1 MDGSEVIARLEAP
14 AGDEQ
19 AVFDELRDTAP
30 SDAVIEAL
38 VSARDP
44 WTRMLVADMLGQRA
58 EPSARDALVA
68 ALDDEDEQVRRAAAD
83 ALRKLGPDGNAGA
96 ALLARYD
103 AEGDP
108 KVRRAL
114 ASALGAARYEPA
126 AGALRAALAGDDP
139 ALAVAAKQGLHR
151 IEGAPP
157 LSPEEVVEALKRPTD
172 DGWSLMGQ
180 LLADAPTEVLVDAL
194 ARAADA
200 STRRA
205 LADLLGF
212 RGDASGAEPL
222 AGLLDDPDDAVRAA
236 AADALGKVFMAD
248 PPPPPDV
255 ARRVGAAM
263 LTRFEAEQSLPVLT
277 TLASAL
283 GATRY
288 EPALPALRAARESG
302 ERSLAR
308 QAAWGLHWLEGT
320 PPPS

>member
-1 MDGSEVIARLEAP
+1 MDASEVIARLETP
-14 AGDEQ
+14 GGDEQ
-19 AVFDELRDTAP
+19 AVVDELRDQAP
-30 SDAVIEAL
+30 ADALVEAL

-58 EPSARDALVA
+58 EPAALEPLVA
-68 ALDDEDEQVRRAAAD
+68 ALGDGDERVRRAAAD
-83 ALRKLGPDGNAGA
+83 ALRKLRREEAGPGLLSRYA
-96 ALLARYD
+96 AED
-103 AEGDP
+103 DP

-114 ASALGAARYEPA
+114 ASALGTARYEPA
-126 AGALRAALAGDDP
+126 ADALRAAVAGDDP
-139 ALAVAAKQGLHR
+139 ALAVAARQALHR
-151 IEGAPP
+151 IEGAAP
-157 LSPEEVVEALKRPTD
+157 LSPEDVVEALERPSD

-180 LLADAPTEVLVDAL
+180 LLDDAPTEVLVGAL
-194 ARAADA
+194 GRAAA
-200 STRRA
+200 ANTRRA

-212 RGDASGAEPL
+212 RGDASAAEPL
-222 AGLLDDPDDAVRAA
+222 AGLLDDPDEAVRAA

-263 LTRFEAEQSLPVLT
+263 LSRFEAEQSMPVLT

-283 GATRY
+283 GATGY

-302 ERSLAR
+302 EPSLAR